1 MRWCAPTVASGS
13 FSNSKRMHSVLDI
26 RRDHAALADA
36 CAPLLAPDGLL
47 FFSTNAQR
55 FKLDET
61 LRERFTVQDVS
72 AQTLPVDFERNP
84 KIHRCFEL
92 RPS

>member
-1 MRWCAPTVASGS
+1 MQ
-13 FSNSKRMHSVLDI
+13 SVLDI

-36 CAPLLAPDGLL
+36 CALLLAPGGLL

-55 FKLDET
+55 FKLDEA
-61 LRERFTVQDVS
+61 LRERFSVHDVS
-72 AQTLPVDFERNP
+72 ARTLPLDFERNA